1 MIQIDGP
8 STFLQKTW
16 HLCFIKEFFLTARDW
31 HSVFSKELHCNIHRS
46 CNYHQTRKKTRV
58 NRCKKHNV
66 TSKQQCHSSY
76 CCFKLFPSQSH
87 TVQVFWA
94 GMKIECF
101 HCDGTI
107 TPLTAREKCSIQASR
122 ITKKL
127 HETSH
132 RASHDILVD
141 RMRRTYRLEL
151 VLRWTDESPT
161 SLHQADN
168 RHCLKRSIMTVSWRL
183 NCCYCFSQGKWEA
196 QSSLPIGYACPDK
209 EHTPLTRLV
218 FLPFAFLF

>member
-1 MIQIDGP
+1 MSRLSSNAI
-8 STFLQKTW
+8 
-16 HLCFIKEFFLTARDW
+16 
-31 HSVFSKELHCNIHRS
+31 LHIVAS
-46 CNYHQTRKKTRV
+46 
-58 NRCKKHNV
+58 
-66 TSKQQCHSSY
+66 
-76 CCFKLFPSQSH
+76 SH

-101 HCDGTI
+101 HSDGTI

-132 RASHDILVD
+132 GASHDILVD
-141 RMRRTYRLEL
+141 RVRWTYRLEL

-183 NCCYCFSQGKWEA
+183 NCCYCFSQGRWEA

-209 EHTPLTRLV
+209 EHTPLVSFTRPV
-218 FLPFAFLF
+218 FLPFAFFFSWRWLSGPSCWALNLSSSRDIPKPGLSI